1 MNVTKLLFCAGLL
14 VSVLCA
20 GGRAQEAA
28 PQEEGKPHAYVQILN
43 GIAPSKVALLVDG
56 RVPYPALS
64 PGARITSFGL
74 PKNTW
79 TLKLTK
85 DGSEAEKEF
94 TLKFPREGFYTVVL
108 TGDFAELPSVASP
121 DGTKK
126 PDYRVKAS
134 FLANKKPAGANID
147 VRVVNGTTKDSV
159 RLLRDGKDQCVAAP
173 GESATAEAQPAKGL
187 LMEAMVGNDKIPLAI
202 AQDDPAS
209 NLTIVFYE
217 NGSTVGF
224 RAMKERWG
232 NPDG

>member
-1 MNVTKLLFCAGLL
+1 MIVAKHIFHAALLL
-14 VSVLCA
+14 SVLSA
-20 GGRAQEAA
+20 DGRAQEAA
-28 PQEEGKPHAYVQILN
+28 PEEEGKPYAYVQILN
-43 GIAPSKVALLVDG
+43 GIAPPKVALLVDG

-94 TLKFPREGFYTVVL
+94 TLKFPRGGFYTVVL
-108 TGDFAELPSVASP
+108 TGDFAELPAVASP

-126 PDYRVKAS
+126 PDHRVKAS
-134 FLANKKPAGANID
+134 FLANKKPGGANID
-147 VRVVNGTTKDSV
+147 VRVVNGTTKESV
-159 RLLRDGKDQCVAAP
+159 RLLRGGKEQCVAAP
-173 GESATAEAQPAKGL
+173 GESATAEAQPAKDL
-187 LMEAMVGNDKIPLAI
+187 FMEAVVGNEKIPLAI
-202 AQDDPAS
+202 AQEDPAS

-217 NGSTVGF
+217 SGSTVGF

-232 NPDG
+232 NPDE